1 MDSDFRG
8 GSLGRKS
15 KTIQPIDQP
24 AKPTIHELA
33 TKRGFNIKSN
43 NGAGPEAS
51 AAETFV
57 PDEPGMAADGTADQ
71 KLGSDEIE
79 EVNLDN
85 TSPADNDK
93 SQKLTKL
100 TIWTWLKRELSHRQ
114 KFAAL
119 LVGCSFVVICGFGA
133 MAININNNSFELPVA
148 YKSVKPKPQPIYSPL
163 TGEPVSAAEAKMPI
177 TGVMIENSLD
187 ARPQSGLSSA
197 GIVYEAIAE
206 AGITRFL
213 ALYQYESP
221 AMVGPVRSARPYFVR
236 WAQGYHAG
244 YAHVGG
250 SPEAL
255 RDIKSWGVRDLD
267 QFFAGGSVYSRIS
280 SRAAPHNMYTSLNKL
295 RQLEKER
302 NYGFVNFTGFDR
314 KADTAQNKLQPSA
327 TSINMN
333 ISSASY
339 AVRYA
344 YNQKANN
351 YSRYLAGQKHIDAN
365 GNKLIAPKVVVALIV
380 PYSLASDHY
389 HSNYDNIGSG
399 QAFVFQDGQEIR
411 ATWSKASIDGPLKLT
426 DGNGQQVKLNR
437 GQVWITALKSASEL
451 KVK

>member
-24 AKPTIHELA
+24 AKPAIHELA
-33 TKRGFNIKSN
+33 AKEGFDIKSN
-43 NGAGPEAS
+43 DGAGPEAS

-57 PDEPGMAADGTADQ
+57 PDKSGMDADDAANQ
-71 KLGSDEIE
+71 KPGSDKIE

-85 TSPADNDK
+85 TSPAGSDK
-93 SQKLTKL
+93 SQEPTKFAK
-100 TIWTWLKRELSHRQ
+100 WSWLKRELSHKQ

-119 LVGCSFVVICGFGA
+119 LVGCSFVVLAGLGA
-133 MAININNNSFELPVA
+133 MAFNIINNSFVPPVA

-163 TGEPVSAAEAKMPI
+163 TGEPVSAAQAKMPI

-221 AMVGPVRSARPYFVR
+221 TMVGPVRSARPYFVR

-255 RDIKSWGVRDLD
+255 QDIKNRNVHDLD
-267 QFFAGGSVYSRIS
+267 QFFAGGNVYSRIG

-295 RQLEKER
+295 RQLEKDR
-302 NYGFVNFTGFDR
+302 NYGFVSFTGFDR
-314 KADTAQNKLQPSA
+314 KADTAKNKLQPSA

-351 YSRYLAGQKHIDAN
+351 YQRYLAGQKHIDAN
-365 GNKLIAPKVVVALIV
+365 GNKQITPKVVVALIV
-380 PYSLASDHY
+380 PFSLESDHY

-399 QAFVFQDGQEIR
+399 QAFIFQDGQEIQG
-411 ATWSKASIDGPLKLT
+411 TWQKASIDGPLKLV
-426 DGNGQQVKLNR
+426 DSKAQQIKLNR